1 MISWNSTTP
10 IFVLPAN
17 VRVYGARNSC
27 LVSNAAYGE
36 VHVLP
41 DVLINFSISALV
53 VFAFEKLRLPTGAG
67 FLVSGTVVGP
77 HGLNLIS
84 DLHQVE
90 TLPEIGVVLLLFI
103 IGLETSLTQLRASS
117 RNASGHPDQNEEL
130 CDHRGIWIKWSQF
143 CPSLRRY
150 GISLCGAERQH

>member
-1 MISWNSTTP
+1 MS
-10 IFVLPAN
+10 
-17 VRVYGARNSC
+17 
-27 LVSNAAYGE
+27 E
-36 VHVLP
+36 VHVLR
-41 DVLINFSISALV
+41 DVLIIFFYLRSGCFCFSKI
-53 VFAFEKLRLPTGAG
+53 RLPTVAG
-67 FLVSGTVVGP
+67 FLVAGIVVGP

-90 TLPEIGVVLLLFI
+90 TLPEIGVVLLFI

-150 GISLCGAERQH
+150 GISLCGAGRQH